1 MKNIINIKNI
11 NRSDVNKMDLI
22 QKLSENINNN
32 NKTSSKSKKHPEVVS
47 HEHIKDS
54 IKMQEKIIL
63 KDKLPKFFTK
73 NTKLKSSI
81 FSNYKD
87 VCEYNEPFHRTKSHY
102 SSILHP
108 SLKNTNKIFSSM
120 ISKFRVKQLKELNYS
135 LARKRWI
142 KAIRK
147 VRLYIYI
154 FILFLFFYFIF

>member
-1 MKNIINIKNI
+1 MKNIIHIKNI
-11 NRSDVNKMDLI
+11 NRSNVNKTDLI
-22 QKLSENINNN
+22 QKISEHN
-32 NKTSSKSKKHPEVVS
+32 NKRKPLQSKKKHNHLEIVS

-54 IKMQEKIIL
+54 MKMNEKIIL
-63 KDKLPKFFTK
+63 KDKLPKSFTK

-108 SLKNTNKIFSSM
+108 SFKKTNKIFSSM
-120 ISKFRVKQLKELNYS
+120 FTKLREKQLKELHYS

-147 VRLYIYI
+147 VVI
-154 FILFLFFYFIF
+154 